1 MRTPCHFD
9 WFLLEISTFCSD
21 PPNFPDFF
29 RFSFQFISVHFHFHF
44 SSLSFSFQ
52 FTFIFTSVTTRELD
66 KSRFPESNLT
76 HIKDRICQSVIQ
88 AGSWKLGGGCAL
100 LPVHLLTS
108 QQVVTSKIKSWK
120 SKKSWNKFYVSEMYK
135 WHRKLKL
142 TPQAKWNQIY
152 IRSPATRSTLQ
163 NEKHKHIIHNSHRY

>member
-9 WFLLEISTFCSD
+9 CFFLEISTFCSD

-76 HIKDRICQSVIQ
+76 HIKDRICQSVNQ
-88 AGSWKLGGGCAL
+88 ASKQLKTGGGMCI
-100 LPVHLLTS
+100 
-108 QQVVTSKIKSWK
+108 VTRTFADVTASCNLQ
-120 SKKSWNKFYVSEMYK
+120 NK
-135 WHRKLKL
+135 KLKIQKKL
-142 TPQAKWNQIY
+142 KQILFRKC
-152 IRSPATRSTLQ
+152 ISDIG
-163 NEKHKHIIHNSHRY
+163 N